1 MVVKLLSGGEG
12 LTKTGI
18 LAPQPCPHTLP
29 PLLDEAGV
37 LAVPYRLMEDRGWAL
52 DLNQLRQ
59 ALESYRGR
67 CNPRAIYI
75 SNPGNPTG
83 PQHTHWVMNY
93 SLLQSLLML
102 LISSGHVQDR
112 KSIQEVVQ
120 LAAAEKLLL
129 LVDEVNKN
137 LRLNGKLVHDRLLHP
152 LQLILCSSGVPGQ
165 CVRTEHRVPLL
176 QEGSV

>member
-59 ALESYRGR
+59 ALESSRGR

-137 LRLNGKLVHDRLLHP
+137 LRLNGKLVPDRLLHP
-152 LQLILCSSGVPGQ
+152 L
-165 CVRTEHRVPLL
+165 
-176 QEGSV
+176 